1 MKMFLKKTPLTRMII
16 FLAGDMILL
25 SLFLY
30 LSFLFRFDWN
40 VPAHTDGMWGVH
52 VIVEDLQPSLKYFG
66 SNVGHQYDSEWLT
79 STTWM

>member
-40 VPAHTDGMWGVH
+40 VPAHTDGYAGR
-52 VIVEDLQPSLKYFG
+52 PC
-66 SNVGHQYDSEWLT
+66 DS
-79 STTWM
+79 